1 MSTPVPTLAPAPKRE
16 YDQILFGDVTIRKIK
31 NSDDEYLIKFSKK
44 NISKVLMYQ
53 TWSSTSAALNNSR
66 KVIEI
71 KAKDWV
77 KAVFPKTPVAVP
89 FTPTTVMELHD
100 VEGKDKKHVFVIN
113 NAKVKKNGK
122 VIFRVSSKYID
133 PNNKNKTIKKLKKI
147 HTGKFHNARFDID
160 YIYSFSDCLS
170 CLTDNCPSGV
180 LTAECSQQ
188 CNTICTT

>member
-77 KAVFPKTPVAVP
+77 KAAFPKTPVAVP
-89 FTPTTVMELHD
+89 FTPTTVMELRNH
-100 VEGKDKKHVFVIN
+100 EGKDKKHVFVIN
-113 NAKVKKNGK
+113 NAKVKDGR
-122 VIFRVSSKYID
+122 VVFHVSSKYID
-133 PNNKNKTIKKLKKI
+133 PNNKNKMIKKLKKI
-147 HTGKFHNARFDID
+147 PTGKFHNARFDID
-160 YIYSFSDCLS
+160 YLYSASDCFA
-170 CLTDNCPSGV
+170 CLVDYCPGYS
-180 LTAECSQQ
+180 TPK
-188 CNTICTT
+188 CNQTCYTVCYT